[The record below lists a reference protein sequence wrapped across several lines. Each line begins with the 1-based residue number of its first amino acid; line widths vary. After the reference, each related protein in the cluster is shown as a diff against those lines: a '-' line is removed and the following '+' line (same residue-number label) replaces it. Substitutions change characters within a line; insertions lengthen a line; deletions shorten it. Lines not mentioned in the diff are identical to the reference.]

1 MNLEE
6 KKKPKYNVA
15 SNALFTFKKLWE
27 WDKGI
32 LFYILGK
39 MPIIVLLP
47 LCSVYLPKIIVGEIE
62 KNAGVTQMIFSVL
75 SMAIAIFILSILQ
88 RFIQEKTSLHTLE
101 VINKMEQTISSKA
114 MAIHYE
120 EIDRPKTQVMIK
132 KAYDIAHGGENEGI
146 QALLILFTAI
156 FANALGFGVYIGI
169 LGSLNLFIVVCIVLT
184 TIVSYFV
191 SKAVNTWVFNN
202 RDKWLKLDLKLIY
215 LAYKSSSFDV
225 AKDIRLYNMKK
236 WFYTAF
242 NKFMNQRIKW
252 TVKMQLFY
260 FLNNAVEAIMV
271 LLRDGIAYGYLI
283 YLVWKG
289 SISVSDFILYFGIIS
304 GFASWCLTII
314 TSLAKVNQISLN
326 VCDFREYLELEEY
339 EMEQETE
346 KLILGKDQPC
356 KIELEDVSYRYESE
370 EKETLKNINLVINP
384 GEKIALVGANG
395 AGKTTFVKL
404 ICGLYTP
411 TTGKISVEGHDL
423 SKVNKNTYYRYL
435 APVFQDIRLLPL
447 SIKQNII
454 LCREHEVDE
463 EHLLKCLKLSG
474 MDEVIKKF
482 PEGLNTLLIRDMHEK
497 AVQLSGGEEQKLMLA
512 RALYKDVP
520 IMILD
525 EPTAALDPIAEN
537 AMYLKY
543 NELTAHK
550 TSIFISH
557 RLASTRFC
565 DRIIL
570 IENGE
575 IVEMGTHEELL
586 ALGKKYANMFEVQA
600 KYYKEQEEGEQDEYI
615 S

>member
-62 KNAGVTQMIFSVL
+62 KNARVTQMIFSVL

-120 EIDRPKTQVMIK
+120 EIDRPRTQVMIK

-215 LAYKSSSFDV
+215 LAYKSSSFDA

-236 WFYTAF
+236 WFYAAF
-242 NKFMNQRIKW
+242 NKFMNRRIKW

-271 LLRDGIAYGYLI
+271 LLRDGLAYGYLI
-283 YLVWKG
+283 YLIWKG

-339 EMEQETE
+339 EMEEETE
-346 KLILGKDQPC
+346 KLILGKHQPC

-370 EKETLKNINLVINP
+370 EKETLKNINLIINP

-423 SKVNKNTYYRYL
+423 SKVNKNTYYGYL

-447 SIKQNII
+447 SIKQNIT
-454 LCREHEVDE
+454 LCAEHEVDE

-482 PEGLNTLLIRDMHEK
+482 PEGLNTLLIRDMNEK

-512 RALYKDVP
+512 RALYKDAP

-525 EPTAALDPIAEN
+525 EPTAALDSIAEN

-586 ALGKKYANMFEVQA
+586 GLGKKYANMFEVQA